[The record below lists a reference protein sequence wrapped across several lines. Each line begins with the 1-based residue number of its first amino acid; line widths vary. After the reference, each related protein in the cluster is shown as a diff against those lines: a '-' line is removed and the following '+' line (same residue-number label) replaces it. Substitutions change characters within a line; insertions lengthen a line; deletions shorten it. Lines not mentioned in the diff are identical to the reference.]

1 MPSSEG
7 EIRSDSTNLS
17 QPEFR
22 PQSRN
27 LNRSPSNSH
36 IPIQPRTVYWSS
48 SDAPN
53 LLQYEVRNKSP
64 SKSQDQHELDTRSI
78 YSSVARHRPRSRNL
92 NRSPSNYRI
101 QKQPERRHRS
111 RSRSHTR
118 RKFDSTSTYSS
129 RRRQRSQS
137 RTKEKSKSKSL
148 DRSLDRRDN
157 VTEHQF
163 LSKSKRNRSSRS
175 SKNNTFKTEIQQGH
189 NRHPPKNK
197 FKKRKNSKSSQSTE
211 VNVDLII
218 YQYINGFN

>member
-1 MPSSEG
+1 MPSSDG
-7 EIRSDSTNLS
+7 EIRSDSTNPS
-17 QPEFR
+17 KPEFR

-36 IPIQPRTVYWSS
+36 ISIQSRTVFWSS

-53 LLQYEVRNKSP
+53 LIQYEVRNKSP
-64 SKSQDQHELDTRSI
+64 SKFQDQHELDTRSM

-101 QKQPERRHRS
+101 QQQPERRHRS
-111 RSRSHTR
+111 RSRSHIR
-118 RKFDSTSTYSS
+118 RKFDSRSTYSS

-137 RTKEKSKSKSL
+137 RTREKSKSK
-148 DRSLDRRDN
+148 SLDRRDN

-163 LSKSKRNRSSRS
+163 LSKSKPNRSSRS
-175 SKNNTFKTEIQQGH
+175 SKNNTVKKELQQGH

-218 YQYINGFN
+218 YQYINSFN